1 MFFSGIYF
9 AAGGRFTLVICP
21 AGTDPE
27 GQSDGMNMNI
37 ILTNHD
43 LQGCGP
49 RMNSI
54 IALGPVNARAA
65 LIRPTTARD
74 LARQSASHRKVM
86 PVQLLWPASTP
97 VGRLITAHSVPP
109 TG

>member
-1 MFFSGIYF
+1 
-9 AAGGRFTLVICP
+9 
-21 AGTDPE
+21 
-27 GQSDGMNMNI
+27 MNMNI

-43 LQGCGP
+43 LQEPGA